1 MTRWPPNLQ
10 KRKKKKKKKKKKTPC
25 GKLVVFNEFVADRF
39 LSEKEKR
46 SNRHQVVSKQFGG
59 YQVSKGKKKDT
70 TTA

>member
-1 MTRWPPNLQ
+1 
-10 KRKKKKKKKKKKTPC
+10 
-25 GKLVVFNEFVADRF
+25 VVLNDLVADRF